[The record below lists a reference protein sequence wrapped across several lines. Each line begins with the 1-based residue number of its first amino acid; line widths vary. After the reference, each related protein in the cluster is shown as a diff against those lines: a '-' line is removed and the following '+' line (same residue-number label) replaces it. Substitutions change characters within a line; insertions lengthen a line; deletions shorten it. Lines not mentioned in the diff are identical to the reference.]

1 MKGPT
6 LGLSQQVVEAGS
18 SLILGTQGRAA
29 SSSVNAGTVRYYQT
43 GRVRQASREGVRVQK
58 PAVEP
63 PQVRNRPQIWRTW
76 VGSDLVDMGRAAVH
90 ADCARVQAAT
100 PEPVSWAGGEATRK
114 ACGVLVARLQGNS
127 WAPPPAIGQ

>member
-6 LGLSQQVVEAGS
+6 LGLSQQAVKAGS

-58 PAVEP
+58 PVVEP
-63 PQVRNRPQIWRTW
+63 PQERHRLQ
-76 VGSDLVDMGRAAVH
+76 S
-90 ADCARVQAAT
+90 
-100 PEPVSWAGGEATRK
+100 GGYGPG
-114 ACGVLVARLQGNS
+114 CDARLPMAGDS
-127 WAPPPAIGQ
+127 RAG

>member
-18 SLILGTQGRAA
+18 SLILGTQGRAE
-29 SSSVNAGTVRYYQT
+29 SSSVNAGTVRYCQT

-63 PQVRNRPQIWRTW
+63 PQVMNRPQIWWIWAGQQCT
-76 VGSDLVDMGRAAVH
+76 SQSLVAGV
-90 ADCARVQAAT
+90 T
-100 PEPVSWAGGEATRK
+100 PKPVRWAGGEATRK

>member
-6 LGLSQQVVEAGS
+6 LGLSQQVVKAGS

-29 SSSVNAGTVRYYQT
+29 SSSVNAGTVRYCQT

-58 PAVEP
+58 PVVEP
-63 PQVRNRPQIWRTW
+63 PQVMNRPQIWWIWAGQQRT
-76 VGSDLVDMGRAAVH
+76 SQSLVAG
-90 ADCARVQAAT
+90 AT
-100 PEPVSWAGGEATRK
+100 PEPVRWAGGEATRK